1 MKLAEAHGVP
11 AFRVTRVDELRET
24 LERAQAIDGPALVD
38 VHVSRE
44 ADVLPMVPAG
54 AALKDMIGLEGR

>member
-1 MKLAEAHGVP
+1 M
-11 AFRVTRVDELRET
+11 DELRKT
-24 LERAQAIDGPALVD
+24 LEQAQAVDGPALID